1 MKSFTQSCTEFF
13 LTWIM
18 LSEFHRGV
26 ALVGVVGNGLT
37 ALSHSLLRRR
47 FLLRR
52 NDKFKFK
59 GKFKDKVLLASRAN
73 GIVIWNTERLI

>member
-1 MKSFTQSCTEFF
+1 M
-13 LTWIM
+13 TWIM

-26 ALVGVVGNGLT
+26 ALVGVVGRGLT

-52 NDKFKFK
+52 MTIARRCEE
-59 GKFKDKVLLASRAN
+59 GLLALRAN
-73 GIVIWNTERLI
+73 GIVIWNTIRLE

>member
-13 LTWIM
+13 LKWIM
-18 LSEFHRGV
+18 LSEFRRGV
-26 ALVGVVGNGLT
+26 ALVGVVGRGLT
-37 ALSHSLLRRR
+37 TLRHKLLRRR

-59 GKFKDKVLLASRAN
+59 GKSLLAWRTN
-73 GIVIWNTERLI
+73 GIVIWNTIRLK